1 MVGKKKSSR
10 KKKRRSSDRRRPD
23 TSRDRRFVDIAI
35 IAMLLLAGYFAV
47 FGGEYSIFDIWRLE
61 KTEARV
67 AADLVATEA
76 TIDSLQ
82 TLASEIEHDPEAIER
97 VAREKYGMIRDG
109 EILYRFREAT
119 PDSLASDSIM
129 DEAAGGS
136 S

>member
-1 MVGKKKSSR
+1 VVGKKKSSR

-76 TIDSLQ
+76 TIDSDSRQ
-82 TLASEIEHDPEAIER
+82 RNRARSRGHRTRRPRKVRDDQGRRDP
-97 VAREKYGMIRDG
+97 V
-109 EILYRFREAT
+109 
-119 PDSLASDSIM
+119 SLP
-129 DEAAGGS
+129 
-136 S
+136 